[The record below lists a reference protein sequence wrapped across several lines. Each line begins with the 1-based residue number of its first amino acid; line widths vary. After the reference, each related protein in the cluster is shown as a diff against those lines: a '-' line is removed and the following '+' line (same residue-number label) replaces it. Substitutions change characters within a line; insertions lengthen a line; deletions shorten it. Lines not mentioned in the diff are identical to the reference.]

1 VVAPEGIP
9 AQAGAAGGVGAVV
22 RGGATAGV
30 ACAVWPWSEC
40 VAVESVTDEVAGACD
55 ATVLDCVGDPV
66 AGGVAPD
73 AAPDVGVVAPV
84 SACVRARECTS
95 AVAAVVIACPDPESI
110 ETDEPA
116 GSAVTPST
124 APAAP
129 TGSVAMTATATTVAK
144 NTERFDTF
152 VPPYNVA
159 PSPTEL
165 ALTQTLCPLTG

>member
-1 VVAPEGIP
+1 
-9 AQAGAAGGVGAVV
+9 VV

-30 ACAVWPWSEC
+30 ACAVWPCNEWAA
-40 VAVESVTDEVAGACD
+40 VASVTDDVAGACEV
-55 ATVLDCVGDPV
+55 TVLTGVDEPV
-66 AGGVAPD
+66 ADDVAPEAAPD
-73 AAPDVGVVAPV
+73 AGDVVPV
-84 SACVRARECTS
+84 SACFRAGECTS
-95 AVAAVVIACPDPESI
+95 AVAAVVIAAPDPASI
-110 ETDEPA
+110 VTDDPA
-116 GSAVTPST
+116 GSAVAPRT
-124 APAAP
+124 APVAP